1 MSVKGGWRGR
11 FFKDFEVGDV
21 YDKVRACRTSTRVLV
36 IPGAI
41 LVVARRAFAPDK
53 SPGCSCTKERLLL
66 GWEATNLPRG
76 NRILEQTRP

>member
-11 FFKDFEVGDV
+11 FFKEVGDV

-53 SPGCSCTKERLLL
+53 SPGCFQKSGLLL
-66 GWEATNLPRG
+66 YQRAALARLRG
-76 NRILEQTRP
+76 NQPATR